1 MLIKYFNFF
10 LIKTVAK
17 RQNKKT
23 NKQND
28 TSKERSVKKEKTL

>member
-1 MLIKYFNFF
+1 MLIKYFNF

-17 RQNKKT
+17 RQNKKL